1 MSADRP
7 APSPDNLDTLIDR
20 CLGGD
25 ELAWAVVVRQH
36 WRRVFNLAYK
46 FVGRH
51 ADAEDLTQ
59 EVFLKV
65 FRVLG
70 TFDRR
75 SHFDTWLVSVS
86 RNLCIDHYRRA
97 LREREHVDRRV
108 DPNELSP
115 VSASPGPLAA
125 LEQRDRVALLRGAL
139 AALPPTLR
147 QAVLLR
153 DIRELSYAEIAER
166 LHVPQ
171 GTVKSRINRGRAELA
186 RHVRRLGDR
195 GAGRTR
201 RQGPRAVVGHGAG
214 VLS

>member
-7 APSPDNLDTLIDR
+7 ALSPDNLDTLIDR
-20 CLGGD
+20 CLLGD

-46 FVGRH
+46 FAGRH

-108 DPNELSP
+108 DPDELSP
-115 VSASPGPLAA
+115 VSPSPGPLAT
-125 LEQRDRVALLRGAL
+125 LEQRDRVALLRGAI

-166 LHVPQ
+166 MHVPE

-186 RHVRRLGDR
+186 RHVRRLVNR
-195 GAGRTR
+195 GVGRTA
-201 RQGPRAVVGHGAG
+201 RQSPRAVVDQGAG